1 MRNLINIIALCLLLP
16 TISNSQYLEIGG
28 IGGFSTYSGD
38 LNPTTKRTSHGEFRY
53 SIGGF
58 LRYNINDYFNAKL
71 GVSAGRLSARDYD
84 SQDLG
89 RSARNLQFK
98 SVFVE
103 TALTIE
109 YNILG
114 YDPIFMTK
122 RISPYIFAGIGVVNF
137 NPKTL
142 YNGEWVE
149 LQPLHTEGQGLPEF
163 PGRTPYKK
171 VAIAFPFGFG
181 LKVALTDRI
190 NIGFEAGL
198 RGTTTD
204 YLDDVSTTYVADDI
218 MNERYGQVSAQ
229 LANPSGTPKQTGAQ
243 RGNPE
248 NKDWYAIGGMTI
260 SYNLSGA
267 VNSYGRRRRKP
278 MGCPTF

>member
-1 MRNLINIIALCLLLP
+1 MKNLINIIALCLLLP
-16 TISNSQYLEIGG
+16 TISNSQYLEIGA

-38 LNPTTKRTSHGEFRY
+38 LNPTSQRISHGEFRY
-53 SIGGF
+53 SVGGF
-58 LRYNINDYFNAKL
+58 LRYNFNEYFTAKL
-71 GVSAGRLSARDYD
+71 GVSVGRLSARDFD
-84 SQDLG
+84 SEDEG
-89 RSARNLQFK
+89 RKARGLQFK

-103 TALTIE
+103 SALTME

-137 NPKTL
+137 NPKSFH
-142 YNGEWVE
+142 NGVWVE
-149 LQPLHTEGQGLPEF
+149 LQPLNTEGQGLTEF
-163 PGRTPYKK
+163 PERKPYKK

-190 NIGFEAGL
+190 NIGLEAGL
-198 RGTTTD
+198 RKTTTD

-218 MNERYGQVSAQ
+218 MNERYGPIAAQ
-229 LANPSGTPKQTGAQ
+229 LANPSGTPKETGAQ
-243 RGNPE
+243 RGNSE
-248 NKDWYAIGGMTI
+248 YKDWYAIGGITI
-260 SYNLSGA
+260 SYNLSA
-267 VNSYGRRRRKP
+267 TNSYGKRRRKP

>member
-1 MRNLINIIALCLLLP
+1 MKNLFNIIALCLLLP
-16 TISNSQYLEIGG
+16 TISNSQYLEIGA

-38 LNPTTKRTSHGEFRY
+38 LNPTTQKMSHGDFRY
-53 SIGGF
+53 SVGGF
-58 LRYNINDYFNAKL
+58 LRYNFNDYFTAKL

-84 SQDLG
+84 SEGLG
-89 RSARNLQFK
+89 RKARNLQFK

-103 TALTIE
+103 SALTLE

-137 NPKTL
+137 NPKAL
-142 YNGEWVE
+142 HNGEWVE
-149 LQPLHTEGQGLPEF
+149 LQPLHTEGQGLAEF
-163 PGRTPYKK
+163 PERKPYKK

-198 RGTTTD
+198 RKTTTD

-218 MNERYGQVSAQ
+218 MNERYGSVAAQ
-229 LANPSGTPKQTGAQ
+229 LANPSGTPKETGAA
-243 RGNPE
+243 RGNAE
-248 NKDWYAIGGMTI
+248 YKDWYAIGGLTI
-260 SYNLSGA
+260 SYNLSGLT
-267 VNSYGRRRRKP
+267 NSYGKRRRRP